1 MKSLTYFIR
10 HLRET
15 ITQMHILDIKNTFYD
30 MHPIMDAIRG
40 IMQTGVIE
48 SIWAEGST
56 ALTCSIRERTA
67 LEEQ

>member
-1 MKSLTYFIR
+1 MMRKPISQKR
-10 HLRET
+10 
-15 ITQMHILDIKNTFYD
+15 ILDIKNTFYN
-30 MHPIMDAIRG
+30 MHPISDAKRG

-67 LEEQ
+67 LEER

>member
-1 MKSLTYFIR
+1 M
-10 HLRET
+10 REN
-15 ITQMHILDIKNTFYD
+15 IAEKYILDIKNTFCD
-30 MHPIMDAIRG
+30 MHPITDAKRG

-67 LEEQ
+67 LEER

>member
-1 MKSLTYFIR
+1 M
-10 HLRET
+10 REN
-15 ITQMHILDIKNTFYD
+15 ITEKYILDIKNTFYD
-30 MHPIMDAIRG
+30 MHPITDAKRG

-67 LEEQ
+67 LEER